1 MQLRLL
7 IFALL
12 AASPLAADP
21 ASDFFEN
28 SVRPVLAKNCF
39 ACHSETKMG
48 GLQMTSRELLLTG
61 GNSGPA
67 ISPGHPEQS
76 LLLQAV
82 RQTHERLKM
91 PPSGKLED
99 EQIAALARWVQ
110 EGAVWPEH
118 KPAEQPP
125 AAGGPGYTITPE
137 QRGWWSFQPIRKP
150 AAPRVGDKTWSQ
162 TPIDRFV
169 MAKLEEHKLRP
180 AEPAAPR
187 ILLRRAYYDL
197 TGLPPAPADVE
208 AFERDPSPK
217 AFAAVV
223 DLLLASPRYGERWG
237 RYWLDIAR
245 YSDDKLNPT
254 ADEAAPNVWRYR
266 DWVIGA
272 FNDDMPYDQ
281 FVKAQIAGDLMEPK
295 ERYVAGLG
303 FFAYSPEFQ
312 DDRVDALT
320 RGMMGLTV
328 ACARCHD
335 HKFDP
340 IPTRDYYS
348 LLGIFENTKEGKF
361 PLASAEAVQEYERL
375 SEQAKQQAKVVRDFE
390 DQQARQLAAIF
401 ATHTARYLKAARGV
415 PDAAS
420 AGEAEA
426 AAVSAGLDP
435 QTLERWVKY
444 LSLKSREHPF
454 LEGWR
459 DAPFDDAGLQQKL
472 LDVIAEKEA
481 IDEENLILLG
491 GKDDNRTVRVVEVK
505 SLERDKYFL
514 WRDLVSREGPAKF
527 ETGILYYEKSTIDRF
542 LAPYWKQHLDGL
554 RGELARRRSQ
564 VPDEYPYVMTIEDAA
579 ELEAMQVHVRGDRNN
594 LGEAAP
600 PQFPMILCDGEQKK
614 FTSGSGRLELA
625 EAIVDDRN
633 PLTARVIVN
642 RVWMY
647 HFGQPLVATPGN
659 FGRLGEKPT
668 HPELLDYLAARLI
681 ESKWSLKALHREIML
696 TKVYALSVA
705 TLEANQ
711 NVDADN
717 KLLWRANRRRLDVEP
732 MRDTLLFVSGDLNE
746 QRGGL
751 AEKLGD
757 ACNLRRT
764 VYGFVSRRQLEGT
777 LALFDFPNPMST
789 SDARIPTATPL
800 QQLFFMNSKFIEE
813 RARSL
818 ARRVRTAGD
827 ERARIEQAYRLLF
840 QRGPTKGELAVGLEY
855 LTSGDDSWPR
865 YAQALLS
872 SNELLFID

>member
-1 MQLRLL
+1 VQRRLL
-7 IFALL
+7 ILVLLSALGL
-12 AASPLAADP
+12 SADP
-21 ASDFFEN
+21 ATDFFEN
-28 SVRPVLAKNCF
+28 NVRPVLAENCF
-39 ACHSETKMG
+39 ACHTETKMG
-48 GLQMTSRELLLTG
+48 GLQMNSREALLQG

-67 ISPGHPEQS
+67 ISPGHPEES

-91 PPSGKLED
+91 PPSGKLAD
-99 EQIAALARWVQ
+99 EQIEALARWVQ

-118 KPAEQPP
+118 KA
-125 AAGGPGYTITPE
+125 AAKSAKAGGSVYTITDE
-137 QRGWWSFQPIRKP
+137 QRAWWSFRPIRKP
-150 AAPRVGDKTWSQ
+150 DAPRVRDAAWAKTA
-162 TPIDRFV
+162 IDRFV
-169 MAKLEEHKLRP
+169 MARLEEQKLSPVKP
-180 AEPAAPR
+180 ATPR

-197 TGLPPAPADVE
+197 TGLPPAPDEVE
-208 AFERDPSPK
+208 AFERDPTPK
-217 AFAAVV
+217 AFAAAV
-223 DLLLASPRYGERWG
+223 DRLLSSPRYGERWG

-254 ADEAAPNVWRYR
+254 ADEPAPNVWRYR

-272 FNDDMPYDQ
+272 FNDDIPYDQ
-281 FVKAQIAGDLMEPK
+281 FLKAQIAGDLMEPK

-303 FFAYSPEFQ
+303 FFAYSPAFQ

-348 LLGIFENTKEGKF
+348 LLGIFENTDKGKF
-361 PLASAEAVQEYERL
+361 PLVPPETVAEYERL
-375 SEQAKQQAKVVRDFE
+375 SERAKQQAKIVRDFE
-390 DQQARQLAAIF
+390 DEQARQLAEIF
-401 ATHTARYLKAARGV
+401 ATHTTRYLAAARSLEDG
-415 PDAAS
+415 AS
-420 AGEAEA
+420 GDDIEA
-426 AAVSAGLDP
+426 AAKTADLDP
-435 QTLERWVKY
+435 PTLERWVKY
-444 LSLKSREHPF
+444 LALKSREHPF

-459 DAPFDDAGLQQKL
+459 DESFDDAAFQQKL
-472 LDVIAEKEA
+472 LDVIAEKKA

-505 SLERDKYFL
+505 SLERDKYYL
-514 WRDLVSREGPAKF
+514 WRDLVSSAGPAKF
-527 ETGILYYEKSTIDRF
+527 DSGVLYYEKSTIDRF
-542 LAPYWKQHLDGL
+542 LAPYWKQHLDVL
-554 RGELARRRSQ
+554 RAELARRRSE
-564 VPDEYPYVMTIEDAA
+564 VPDEYPYLMTIEDAA
-579 ELEAMQVHVRGDRNN
+579 ELETMKVHVRGDRSN
-594 LGEAAP
+594 LGEEAP
-600 PQFPMILCDGEQKK
+600 PQFPMILCEGEQKK
-614 FTSGSGRLELA
+614 FSEGSGRLELA
-625 EAIVDDRN
+625 ENVGSDRN
-633 PLTARVIVN
+633 PLTARVIAN

-647 HFGQPLVATPGN
+647 HFGQPLVPTPGN

-681 ESKWSLKALHREIML
+681 ELDWSLKALHREIML
-696 TKVYALSVA
+696 TKVYTLSA
-705 TLEANQ
+705 DTLEANE

-746 QRGGL
+746 RRGGL

-789 SDARIPTATPL
+789 SDSRVPTATPL
-800 QQLFFMNSKFIEE
+800 QQLFFMNSAFIQE

-818 ARRVRTAGD
+818 ARRVRPAGG
-827 ERARIEQAYRLLF
+827 ERARIEAAYRLLF
-840 QRGPTKGELAVGLEY
+840 QRRPSEEEVAAGTEY
-855 LTSGDDSWPR
+855 LASGDRAWPR